1 MDITDS
7 PKSFRVA
14 RELLNLWLQFLN
26 YSISAE
32 LIKEALNRK
41 WKQPISEQM
50 TATLMSRLNF
60 SSRFLLH
67 IQVLN

>member
-1 MDITDS
+1 MDVTDS
-7 PKSFRVA
+7 PKSFRVV

-41 WKQPISEQM
+41 
-50 TATLMSRLNF
+50 
-60 SSRFLLH
+60 
-67 IQVLN
+67 